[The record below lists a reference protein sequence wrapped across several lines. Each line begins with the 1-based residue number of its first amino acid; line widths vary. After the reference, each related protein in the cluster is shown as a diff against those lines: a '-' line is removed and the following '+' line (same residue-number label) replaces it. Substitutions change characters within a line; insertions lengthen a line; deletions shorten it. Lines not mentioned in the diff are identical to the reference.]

1 MALAA
6 EPAAVTGKLPGDSG
20 GRGGELFGSQAQ
32 NHSKERPRLC
42 PGLPGRGPH
51 SPGLCPACGKEPLP
65 EAQPLQAWSCWQS
78 GQERASSGGRP
89 SWGATLSKPGLCPEI
104 PGLSLSGRRVSTVA
118 KHPCP
123 APYSPRHSPLPPR
136 PSCPQLPPECDCLAS
151 QPPPSPK
158 KPPAKGEVPL
168 TAECMATVGTERIPE
183 QPQGSQSRREAGAAE
198 PPEPQPGL
206 CWPLPAGFTAQHTR
220 SCCDYKRLLW
230 APSQECAPPP
240 PPIHSQRART
250 GRWPCPAPLPV
261 LPHVPRDTSRNL
273 SLCWVEHTQGAWL
286 PQALNSQRP

>member
-1 MALAA
+1 MA
-6 EPAAVTGKLPGDSG
+6 PRPRTTVKRGPGSV
-20 GRGGELFGSQAQ
+20 LGSQA
-32 NHSKERPRLC
+32 C
-42 PGLPGRGPH
+42 GPH

-65 EAQPLQAWSCWQS
+65 EAQPLQAWSCRQS

-118 KHPCP
+118 KCPCP
-123 APYSPRHSPLPPR
+123 APHGPRHSPLPPR

-198 PPEPQPGL
+198 PPEPEPGL

-250 GRWPCPAPLPV
+250 RALALPSTSPKPCP
-261 LPHVPRDTSRNL
+261 TSPQTQAGT
-273 SLCWVEHTQGAWL
+273 SLCWVEPTQGAWL
-286 PQALNSQRP
+286 PQALNSPRP